1 LFSIVTITLNC
12 VADAERTAHSV
23 LAQDFAD
30 FEYIVKDGG
39 STDATPQRMQEIGVQ
54 RVVSTPDSGIYDAM
68 NQGIQLS
75 RGTYVVFMNAGDE
88 FAHAG
93 VLTEV
98 AAYLTRQNYP
108 GFAYGDIRSLV
119 RHPFLQPEQP
129 ERGRLIRYPNR
140 LGRFWLYRKM
150 ICQQAWF
157 VRREIYTNR
166 PFDQDYRILSDYDY
180 LLNMVLRQ
188 RVRVAH
194 IPSVV
199 AIFDGDGVSTRA
211 VEQRENERSRIH
223 ATYFAPWEH
232 MLYHA
237 FFERLKWVNRAI
249 VYRWIYP
256 LLPERSRGKVSGL

>member
-1 LFSIVTITLNC
+1 MPIQPSDRPLFSIVTITLNC

-93 VLTEV
+93 VLTEA

-188 RVRVAH
+188 RVAGCPYPQRGGHLRWRWCQYPGCGTTRKRTFPDSRDLLCALG
-194 IPSVV
+194 
-199 AIFDGDGVSTRA
+199 AYAVSR
-211 VEQRENERSRIH
+211 
-223 ATYFAPWEH
+223 
-232 MLYHA
+232 
-237 FFERLKWVNRAI
+237 FF
-249 VYRWIYP
+249 
-256 LLPERSRGKVSGL
+256 